1 MNGVAPG
8 YRRDEGTSRFR
19 RRALS
24 PMPLACCC
32 GTAGRGHESELP
44 SLRHRPHQ
52 IVRRVPAMSLLRR
65 GCGIYAESAEP
76 DRAAFRAHQSR
87 VCPGTQQ
94 HQGPQQ
100 LWPAL
105 RTEINLSEAALTLSP
120 SMTTPITQQACPRSG
135 SSQMVPEEAHQH
147 MGTSIRRQWFSKRSI
162 HPRGARV
169 MRQQA
174 PYLKG
179 MRGVLPL
186 RGRDAWPL

>member
-105 RTEINLSEAALTLSP
+105 RTEINLSEAALALSP
-120 SMTTPITQQACPRSG
+120 SMTTPITQRACPGRPHRRWCRKKPISTWAPVSAGSG
-135 SSQMVPEEAHQH
+135 SASAASIPGERVSCGSKPL
-147 MGTSIRRQWFSKRSI
+147 TSRACEVYF
-162 HPRGARV
+162 P
-169 MRQQA
+169 
-174 PYLKG
+174 
-179 MRGVLPL
+179 
-186 RGRDAWPL
+186 

>member
-52 IVRRVPAMSLLRR
+52 IVRRGCPSHVAVTTWPWHPRR
-65 GCGIYAESAEP
+65 IPGAGPRGGPGSPVTGI
-76 DRAAFRAHQSR
+76 
-87 VCPGTQQ
+87 PGN
-94 HQGPQQ
+94 
-100 LWPAL
+100 AL
-105 RTEINLSEAALTLSP
+105 RTEINLSEAALALSP
-120 SMTTPITQQACPRSG
+120 SMTPPIPQRACPRSA

-147 MGTSIRRQWFSKRSI
+147 KGTQY
-162 HPRGARV
+162 PPAV
-169 MRQQA
+169 VQQA
-174 PYLKG
+174 QHPSPGSACHAAASPLPQEHARCTSLDEDAMPGPYRVK
-179 MRGVLPL
+179 
-186 RGRDAWPL
+186 